1 VSFKLFLTHIFT
13 TIAAVHL
20 IGCAAEK
27 NRWTTLV
34 SESISSKVCDV
45 IRVDDSYPNGQ
56 RVQEGEKLHG
66 YKMISQPISLS
77 KESRDE
83 LSEILKDAKTYI
95 NYSVPRDCL
104 FRPGVAFHF
113 AKQNRKVDVLVCFS
127 CNELRYYLNDKIVG
141 QSYFKSVRLSKL
153 TKKLFPDDKIIQSM
167 K

>member
-1 VSFKLFLTHIFT
+1 MECYTNNSSHFPQRGCKNHLD
-13 TIAAVHL
+13 HL
-20 IGCAAEK
+20 IFGV
-27 NRWTTLV
+27 TIT
-34 SESISSKVCDV
+34 SI
-45 IRVDDSYPNGQ
+45 Q
-56 RVQEGEKLHG
+56 LKLRL
-66 YKMISQPISLS
+66 YNETQISLS

-141 QSYFKSVRLSKL
+141 QSYFKSERLSKL

>member
-1 VSFKLFLTHIFT
+1 MVLKQYEEEQE
-13 TIAAVHL
+13 HL
-20 IGCAAEK
+20 MPFDA
-27 NRWTTLV
+27 
-34 SESISSKVCDV
+34 
-45 IRVDDSYPNGQ
+45 
-56 RVQEGEKLHG
+56 HG
-66 YKMISQPISLS
+66 MKSAPPRDIKDMI
-77 KESRDE
+77 KD
-83 LSEILKDAKTYI
+83 LKDAKTYI